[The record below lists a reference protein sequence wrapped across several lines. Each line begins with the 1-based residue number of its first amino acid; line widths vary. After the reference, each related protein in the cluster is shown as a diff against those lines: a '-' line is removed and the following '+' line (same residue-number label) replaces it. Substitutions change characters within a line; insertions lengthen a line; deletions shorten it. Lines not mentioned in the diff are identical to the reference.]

1 MLLRKIETFLKQHQ
15 MPWTK
20 FGRLAAHDP
29 RFVADLRNGR
39 TPRPETQRRIEAFMA
54 GYTEA
59 SHAN

>member
-1 MLLRKIETFLKQHQ
+1 MLLRKIERFLNQHA

-39 TPRPETQRRIEAFMA
+39 TPRPQTQTRVEAFMA
-54 GYTEA
+54 SYAEA
-59 SHAN
+59 GHAN

>member
-1 MLLRKIETFLKQHQ
+1 MLLRKIEKFLNQHA

-39 TPRPETQRRIEAFMA
+39 TPRPRTAKRIEAFMA
-54 GYTEA
+54 AYEG
-59 SHAN
+59 ANNAG

>member
-1 MLLRKIETFLKQHQ
+1 MLLRKIEKFLTQHA

-39 TPRPETQRRIEAFMA
+39 TPRPDTQQRIEAFMA
-54 GYTEA
+54 GYGEA
-59 SHAN
+59 GHAN